1 MAYGVVVP
9 VAIAATNVDAWV
21 RSAVH
26 ATLPIENG
34 SVFSLLTKSTTSGES
49 EVWTAIVPTAST
61 TTLTQVW
68 MACEPEI
75 VWTGSYRGLDPDVRN
90 QLHDLFLMSEDCFEG
105 TKASVSYTHV
115 NCTDTYWQLVW
126 GTSQT
131 GSVLSMKYIATQY
144 ISIGM
149 GTIDSNRLTAY
160 LMEVVGL

>member
-1 MAYGVVVP
+1 
-9 VAIAATNVDAWV
+9 
-21 RSAVH
+21 
-26 ATLPIENG
+26 
-34 SVFSLLTKSTTSGES
+34 
-49 EVWTAIVPTAST
+49 
-61 TTLTQVW
+61 

-90 QLHDLFLMSEDCFEG
+90 FRNPATYAFTAVKPQLKDLFLMSEDCFDAA
-105 TKASVSYTHV
+105 KPSVSYTHA

-149 GTIDSNRLTAY
+149 GSIDSNRLTAY